1 MKSAYELAMERLQAT
16 DPDAGA
22 PLTSDQKARL
32 AEIDRIYQG
41 KTAEREIFLKK
52 QLDDLLA
59 AGNGEEAE
67 KVKKQLAGEKAR
79 LAEEKEEEKEK
90 VRRAKAR
97 PEA

>member
-1 MKSAYELAMERLQAT
+1 MERLRVT
-16 DPDAGA
+16 DPDAGS

-41 KTAEREIFLKK
+41 RTAEREIFLKK

-59 AGNGEEAE
+59 ASNWEEAE
-67 KVKKQLAGEKAR
+67 KVKKQLASEKAR
-79 LAEEKEEEKEK
+79 LAEEREEEKEK

-97 PEA
+97 REA

>member
-1 MKSAYELAMERLQAT
+1 M
-16 DPDAGA
+16 
-22 PLTSDQKARL
+22 
-32 AEIDRIYQG
+32 
-41 KTAEREIFLKK
+41 KK

-97 PEA
+97 PVS